1 MACSSGCPTPGV
13 HQSWGE
19 CVRGKALKHAVSV
32 PANGHDRSAQKAWD
46 SELDLYR
53 SARAQGIQPSS
64 TKRPAIERA
73 LKISDKTGTAF
84 DAGA

>member
-1 MACSSGCPTPGV
+1 MACSSGCPTRDHETFGA
-13 HQSWGE
+13 
-19 CVRGKALKHAVSV
+19 CLRAKNLKHAVSV
-32 PANGHDRSAQKAWD
+32 PGNNHDRSRQRAWD

-53 SARAQGIQPSS
+53 SARSQGIQPSS

-84 DAGA
+84 DAGAS